1 MATQGSSGK
10 IVVSLDA
17 LIAQLNDLKG
27 YIGALQT
34 QIDQLT
40 SELAEIRSSEELIS
54 ELKTK
59 KPDEVL
65 APADRRGHVMIRAL
79 PKVKEAVVTH
89 IGQDLYVEVPLEKA
103 ISILLEKEK
112 DVRNLLSSLQKELAK
127 ATQYYQQLEAVVN
140 TVLSQARKQG
150 SSQEVQKA

>member
-1 MATQGSSGK
+1 MATESGSGK
-10 IVVSLDA
+10 VVVSLDA

-27 YIGALQT
+27 YIGALQA

-40 SELAEIRSSEELIS
+40 LELTEIRSSEELIS

-59 KPDEVL
+59 DPDEIL
-65 APADRRGHVMIRAL
+65 APTDRRGHVLIRAA
-79 PKVKEAVVTH
+79 PKVKGAVVTH
-89 IGQDLYVEVPLEKA
+89 IGQNFYAEVPLEKA

-150 SSQEVQKA
+150 SPQELQKA